1 MKKII
6 RIILLLIFGYLL
18 LALFVSLMVLF
29 FAFTLFI
36 IGRSV
41 WDIIKIN
48 RDINHLT
55 AEKQQYLQSIAE
67 DSAAIAR
74 LRYDEYLEEYAREN
88 FHMQREGEQ
97 IYIFNED

>member
-1 MKKII
+1 MGRKKE
-6 RIILLLIFGYLL
+6 RFQH
-18 LALFVSLMVLF
+18 FVKQVNIYSWRMVTVAF